1 MTFAVHTGRISVWTV
16 FFVVKKVKCLGI
28 CLLLTA
34 SVWTWGLIRDRQYLN
49 QELIRLHVVANSDSE
64 EDQNIK
70 LRVRDAIVA
79 SLSEGMADIADVPAA
94 KEYLRENLPKIEAI
108 ANRTLEAAGVDSRAA
123 VTLCKETFDIRHYD
137 TFTLPAGVYES
148 LRVVIG
154 EGQGKNWWCVAFP
167 SLCMGATSEEFEEA
181 AQTAGM
187 DDTLSETLTGGL
199 RLRFYLLDALGRAEK
214 ACFSGK

>member
-1 MTFAVHTGRISVWTV
+1 M
-16 FFVVKKVKCLGI
+16 FFVVKKVTCLGI

-49 QELIRLHVVANSDSE
+49 KKLIRLHVVANSDSE
-64 EDQNIK
+64 QDQNIK
-70 LRVRDAIVA
+70 LRVRDAIVT
-79 SLSEGMADIADVPAA
+79 SLSEGMADIADVQAA
-94 KEYLRENLPKIEAI
+94 KAYLRENLPKIEAI

-123 VTLCKETFDIRHYD
+123 VTLCKEAFDIRHYD

>member
-1 MTFAVHTGRISVWTV
+1 MG
-16 FFVVKKVKCLGI
+16 KKGTCLGI
-28 CLLLTA
+28 CFLLAA

-49 QELIRLHVVANSDSE
+49 QELIRLHVVANSNSE
-64 EDQNIK
+64 QDQNIK
-70 LRVRDAIVA
+70 LRVRDAIVS

>member
-1 MTFAVHTGRISVWTV
+1 MG
-16 FFVVKKVKCLGI
+16 KKVKCLGI
-28 CLLLTA
+28 CLLLAA

-64 EDQNIK
+64 EDQNVK

-79 SLSEGMADIADVPAA
+79 SLTEGMADIADVRTA
-94 KEYLRENLPKIEAI
+94 KAYLQENLPKIEAI
-108 ANRTLEAAGVDSRAA
+108 ANRTLEAAGVDSQAA
-123 VTLCKETFDIRHYD
+123 VTLCKEAFDIRKYD
-137 TFTLPAGVYES
+137 TFTLPAGIYES
-148 LRVVIG
+148 VRVVIG

-167 SLCMGATSEEFEEA
+167 SLCMSATSEEFEEA

-187 DDTLSETLTGGL
+187 DDSLTETLTGGL
-199 RLRFYLLDALGRAEK
+199 QLRFFLLDALGRAEK

>member
-1 MTFAVHTGRISVWTV
+1 MG
-16 FFVVKKVKCLGI
+16 KKAKCLGI
-28 CLLLTA
+28 CLLLAA
-34 SVWTWGLIRDRQYLN
+34 SVWIWGLLRDRQYLN

-64 EDQNIK
+64 QDQNIK
-70 LRVRDAIVA
+70 LRVRDAIVD
-79 SLSEGMADIADVPAA
+79 SLSQGMADIVDVQAA
-94 KEYLRENLPKIEAI
+94 KKYLRENLSKIESV
-108 ANRTLEAAGVDSRAA
+108 ANTALEAAGVDSRAA
-123 VTLCKETFDIRHYD
+123 VTLCKETFDIRNYD
-137 TFTLPAGVYES
+137 TFSLPAGIYES

-199 RLRFYLLDALGRAEK
+199 HLRFYLLDALGRVEK
-214 ACFSGK
+214 MCFHGK

>member
-1 MTFAVHTGRISVWTV
+1 MG
-16 FFVVKKVKCLGI
+16 KKGTCLGI
-28 CLLLTA
+28 CFLLAA

-64 EDQNIK
+64 QDQNIK

-79 SLSEGMADIADVPAA
+79 SLSEGMADIADVQAA
-94 KEYLRENLPKIEAI
+94 KEYLLENLPKIEAI
-108 ANRTLEAAGVDSRAA
+108 ANRTLETAGVDSRAA
-123 VTLCKETFDIRHYD
+123 VTLCKEAFDIRKYD
-137 TFTLPAGVYES
+137 TFTLPAGIYES

-167 SLCMGATSEEFEEA
+167 SLCMGATSEEFVET
-181 AQTAGM
+181 AQIAGM
-187 DDTLSETLTGGL
+187 DDALTETLTGGL
-199 RLRFYLLDALGRAEK
+199 QLRFYLLDALGRAEK

>member
-1 MTFAVHTGRISVWTV
+1 M
-16 FFVVKKVKCLGI
+16 VKKVKCIGI
-28 CLLLTA
+28 CLLLVV

-70 LRVRDAIVA
+70 LLVRDAIVA

>member
-1 MTFAVHTGRISVWTV
+1 MG
-16 FFVVKKVKCLGI
+16 KKAKCLGM
-28 CLLLTA
+28 CLMLAA

-49 QELIRLHVVANSDSE
+49 QELIRLHVVANSDSAQ
-64 EDQNIK
+64 DQSVK

-79 SLSEGMADIADVPAA
+79 SLSEGMADIADVQAA
-94 KEYLRENLPKIEAI
+94 KEYLRENLSKIEAI
-108 ANRTLEAAGVDSRAA
+108 ANHTLEAAGVDSRAV
-123 VTLCKETFDIRHYD
+123 VTLCRETFDIRKYD

-187 DDTLSETLTGGL
+187 DDTLSETLTGGFQ
-199 RLRFYLLDALGRAEK
+199 LRFYLLDALGRAENI
-214 ACFSGK
+214 CFSGK

>member
-1 MTFAVHTGRISVWTV
+1 MDGV
-16 FFVVKKVKCLGI
+16 FMGKKGTCLGI
-28 CLLLTA
+28 CFLLVA

-167 SLCMGATSEEFEEA
+167 SLCMGATSEEFEEV

-187 DDTLSETLTGGL
+187 DDTLRETLTGGL
-199 RLRFYLLDALGRAEK
+199 QLRFYLLDALGRAEK

>member
-1 MTFAVHTGRISVWTV
+1 M
-16 FFVVKKVKCLGI
+16 FFVGKKAKCLGI
-28 CLLLTA
+28 CLLLAA
-34 SVWTWGLIRDRQYLN
+34 SVWTWGLLRDRQYLN

-64 EDQNIK
+64 QDQNIK
-70 LRVRDAIVA
+70 LRVRDAIVD
-79 SLSEGMADIADVPAA
+79 SLSQGMADIADVQAA
-94 KEYLRENLPKIEAI
+94 KKYLRENLSKIESV
-108 ANRTLEAAGVDSRAA
+108 ANTALEAAGVDSRAV
-123 VTLCKETFDIRHYD
+123 VTLCKETFDTRKYD

-187 DDTLSETLTGGL
+187 DDTLTETLTGGL
-199 RLRFYLLDALGRAEK
+199 QLRFYLLDALGRAEK